1 MKDPKGPGMPAA
13 QSGEGF
19 ALRRDT
25 RTGGSIRLGLLT
37 KFNICSDYRLS
48 VEQLNWDG
56 EEQCDR
62 EEFFLSIVCLQISFF
77 PFSKLNEVFI
87 IKV

>member
-1 MKDPKGPGMPAA
+1 MWHGGEVKDPKGPGMPAA

-25 RTGGSIRLGLLT
+25 RTGGSPRLGLLT
-37 KFNICSDYRLS
+37 KFNIWSDYRLS

-56 EEQCDR
+56 R
-62 EEFFLSIVCLQISFF
+62 NNATSSNFFLLSVR
-77 PFSKLNEVFI
+77 K
-87 IKV
+87 